1 MYPVFAGSKPSRP
14 FNLNIWFQKCKPNIC
29 CGIALGCFLAVAV
42 LLDDIFLLEMK
53 NNLLSVVQKRN
64 AKGTLVFNFVF
75 KSKRRKTQN
84 IDNYT
89 LFIFNFS
96 RKQNLSKYYIIQ
108 NWSNKIQRIE
118 NKIKKNKQW
127 KTLSTVFMKIEKT
140 SKHKKD
146 AKLVSNETP

>member
-1 MYPVFAGSKPSRP
+1 M
-14 FNLNIWFQKCKPNIC
+14 
-29 CGIALGCFLAVAV
+29 AVAV
-42 LLDDIFLLEMK
+42 LLDNIFLLEMK

-89 LFIFNFS
+89 LFIFQFQQKTKLIEKLYSSKLIKQNPKN
-96 RKQNLSKYYIIQ
+96 RKQN
-108 NWSNKIQRIE
+108 
-118 NKIKKNKQW
+118 KKNKQW
-127 KTLSTVFMKIEKT
+127 KTLSTVFIKIEIT

-146 AKLVSNETP
+146 AKIASNETT